1 MIREGFAVI
10 GCPCCGQ
17 MQIFDLTHATKTCIC
32 GYKIV
37 LTKTKL
43 FAVSDSADDARAI
56 LKCFIAPKNSKF
68 VSAAGI
74 RGSFLSGKTS
84 KKDKN

>member
-1 MIREGFAVI
+1 
-10 GCPCCGQ
+10 
-17 MQIFDLTHATKTCIC
+17 MQIFDLMHATKTCIC

-37 LTKTKL
+37 LTKTEL

-56 LKCFIAPKNSKF
+56 LRYFIAPKNTVF
-68 VSAAGI
+68 VSAADI
-74 RGSFLSGKTS
+74 RDSFLSDKTS